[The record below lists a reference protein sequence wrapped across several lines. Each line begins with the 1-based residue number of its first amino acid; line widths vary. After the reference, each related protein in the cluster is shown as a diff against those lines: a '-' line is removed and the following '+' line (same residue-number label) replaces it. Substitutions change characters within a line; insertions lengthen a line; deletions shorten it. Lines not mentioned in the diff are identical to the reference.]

1 MVNDNKLTDKYVK
14 YLIDGKNVGFV
25 PDAGTPCIS
34 DPGYKIVNKCRQL
47 NIEVL
52 TIPGPSSLTS
62 ALSIGGLP
70 SDSFILKV
78 LPKKRKRDK
87 I

>member
-1 MVNDNKLTDKYVK
+1 MTEFLYHALGMCGEHSHPHLLNLGYIALFL
-14 YLIDGKNVGFV
+14 YI
-25 PDAGTPCIS
+25 
-34 DPGYKIVNKCRQL
+34 GYKIVNKCRQL

-62 ALSIGGLP
+62 ALSISGLP
-70 SDSFILKV
+70 SDSFYFEGF
-78 LPKKRKRDK
+78 LPKKKGEADK